1 MRRYTIYNR
10 LTAVAAGLCLCW
22 LFMACGEDRGGDL
35 PDDDP
40 NHCVVTIT
48 LRTSRSVRPPQT
60 KAGGMMTKADETTE
74 TDFWAKDEEYERDIT
89 NWLVVAYDEN
99 ADFAGYISG
108 KDGTWTP
115 DISNEDSRTTVEMKL
130 PLAHTILCVRQF
142 TIVGRRYI
150 VVSKITEAHSLAELS
165 EVKILDS
172 GTSIDT
178 RNEEKKV
185 NSEARKRLESVF
197 L

>member
-108 KDGTWTP
+108 KGW
-115 DISNEDSRTTVEMKL
+115 NM
-130 PLAHTILCVRQF
+130 
-142 TIVGRRYI
+142 
-150 VVSKITEAHSLAELS
+150 
-165 EVKILDS
+165 DS
-172 GTSIDT
+172 GYQ
-178 RNEEKKV
+178 
-185 NSEARKRLESVF
+185 
-197 L
+197 